1 MKAVCGR
8 GRYVARASV
17 ALAIASAGVFALP
30 SAALRAHAELVG
42 CRSDPVVVLS
52 NGAILDLGANI
63 TDAAGDVQNVAYT
76 LHVPSG
82 VRIVMSLN
90 TTGLLGL
97 KETFGAMA
105 DQPANQ
111 YSSLT
116 KVTTGAPGVAVTATT
131 TIIPLLDQTANGSAS
146 GQAQQD
152 LVIRLTT

>member
-8 GRYVARASV
+8 GRCVARASV
-17 ALAIASAGVFALP
+17 AVAIALAGMVALP
-30 SAALRAHAELVG
+30 GAAPRAHAELVG

-82 VRIVMSLN
+82 VRIVQSLN

-97 KETFGAMA
+97 KETFSAMA
-105 DQPANQ
+105 DQPDNQ

-131 TIIPLLDQTANGSAS
+131 TVIPLLDQTANGSAS

-152 LVIRLTT
+152 LVIRLST